1 MNGITECHFAGHGK
15 RPARVVPTVSGTY
28 YLMMNED
35 ESKYGKGVNDSKYT
49 SFVFRN
55 KGMGMYEIG
64 EYVFFGIRLYG
75 LHTLL
80 MVNKVWGGRK
90 ACCDYSCYDAHGDMV
105 NVKDMIV
112 GDLVEM
118 ETISKDKLSRLSK
131 DAIESVLENFD
142 KLLKEASGSFVWFA
156 NPEEVEADKANHE
169 KIKQLLQSMIA

>member
-1 MNGITECHFAGHGK
+1 MNGITECHFAGYSK
-15 RPARVVPTVSGTY
+15 RPARVEPTSCGTY

-35 ESKYGKGVNDSKYT
+35 ESRYGEGTNSSKYT

-64 EYVFFGIRLYG
+64 EYMFFGIRLYG

-80 MVNKVWGGRK
+80 MINKEWGGKK
-90 ACCDYSCYDAHGDMV
+90 ACCDYGSYNNHMDME
-105 NVKDMIV
+105 NVQDKIV

-118 ETISKDKLSRLSK
+118 EEISKDNLSKLSK
-131 DAIESVLENFD
+131 DAIKSVLKNFD
-142 KLLKEASGSFVWFA
+142 ELLKGASGSFVWFA
-156 NPEEVEADKANHE
+156 HPEEVEKDKANHE